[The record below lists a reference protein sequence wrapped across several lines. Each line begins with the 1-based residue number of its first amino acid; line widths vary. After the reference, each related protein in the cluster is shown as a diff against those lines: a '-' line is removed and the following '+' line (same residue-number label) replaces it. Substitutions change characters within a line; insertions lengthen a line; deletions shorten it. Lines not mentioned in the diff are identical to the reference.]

1 MPSISVPALGEIS
14 SNATRIVQKAASV
27 LEEEVAAGIQ
37 AARDVESRFVDIEDA
52 RDRNPAEVISRIR
65 KDAHELIDILVDLVG
80 MAGGRAGDVV
90 GMVTAIGITDER
102 DDARLS
108 RNGGAGRTRSRSAAG
123 GPAVSVLAVPAPI
136 TPGSPSEVIMTVEN
150 DGATSTGRFRFLCS
164 DLIDA
169 DGHRIPPDAVR
180 FKPATLSLTP
190 GSTTQMTVTVTP
202 PEGTPPGSYSG
213 MLQATKLTRLKA
225 ILSFDV
231 D

>member
-1 MPSISVPALGEIS
+1 
-14 SNATRIVQKAASV
+14 
-27 LEEEVAAGIQ
+27 
-37 AARDVESRFVDIEDA
+37 
-52 RDRNPAEVISRIR
+52 
-65 KDAHELIDILVDLVG
+65 
-80 MAGGRAGDVV
+80 
-90 GMVTAIGITDER
+90 
-102 DDARLS
+102 
-108 RNGGAGRTRSRSAAG
+108 
-123 GPAVSVLAVPAPI
+123 
-136 TPGSPSEVIMTVEN
+136 MTVEN